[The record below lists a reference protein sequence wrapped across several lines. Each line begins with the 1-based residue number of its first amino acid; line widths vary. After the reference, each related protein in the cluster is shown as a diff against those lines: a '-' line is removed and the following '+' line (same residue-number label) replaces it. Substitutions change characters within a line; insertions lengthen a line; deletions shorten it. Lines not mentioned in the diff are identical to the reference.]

1 VEATVAFARPGR
13 HRSVPAAVA
22 TAALGAAGVAYVAL
36 VDPNHP
42 GPVALRCPFHS
53 ATGLWCPG
61 CGMTRALHH
70 VVHGEL
76 GAAFASNLFWPVLV
90 TILGW
95 AWLSWARPA
104 MPPLSRVPAAVW
116 IAVAGLAM
124 VFGVLRNLPPFAALA
139 P

>member
-1 VEATVAFARPGR
+1 VEAAVAFARGDR
-13 HRSVPAAVA
+13 RRSPAAVA
-22 TAALGAAGVAYVAL
+22 AVAALGAAGVAYVAL

-42 GPVALRCPFHS
+42 GPVALRCPFHA
-53 ATGLWCPG
+53 ATGWWCPG

-70 VVHGEL
+70 VLHGQL

-90 TILGW
+90 VILGW

-104 MPPLSRVPAAVW
+104 TPPLSKVPGAVW
-116 IAVAGLAM
+116 IGFAALAV
-124 VFGVLRNLPPFAALA
+124 VFGVLRNLGPFGALA